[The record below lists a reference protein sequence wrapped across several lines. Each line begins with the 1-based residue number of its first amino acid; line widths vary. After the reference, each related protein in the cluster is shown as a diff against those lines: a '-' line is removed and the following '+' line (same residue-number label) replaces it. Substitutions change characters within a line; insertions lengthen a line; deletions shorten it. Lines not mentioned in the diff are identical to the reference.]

1 MLAEEAIMAMTTED
15 FWEQAARE
23 NGITDLTA
31 VEEVRKRAVHD
42 LNMEF
47 AGANFRI

>member
-1 MLAEEAIMAMTTED
+1 MLAENAILAMATKE

-23 NGITDLTA
+23 NGITDMTS

-42 LNMEF
+42 LDMELCMTD
-47 AGANFRI
+47 FRV